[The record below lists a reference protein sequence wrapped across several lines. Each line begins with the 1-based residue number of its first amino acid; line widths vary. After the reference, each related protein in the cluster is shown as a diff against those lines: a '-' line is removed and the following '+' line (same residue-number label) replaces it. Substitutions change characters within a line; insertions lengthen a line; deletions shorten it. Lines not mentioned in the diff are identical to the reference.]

1 MVTFYKPALP
11 QEHKLDRPITTRI
24 CPETNEVREK
34 QWFFFLKY
42 NKRKADI
49 IKQKKKSGWCE
60 IMKFVKTVSE
70 AITDILTNAIF
81 MSNEDKRKTHSSIKK
96 GISVQKVF
104 P

>member
-1 MVTFYKPALP
+1 
-11 QEHKLDRPITTRI
+11 
-24 CPETNEVREK
+24 
-34 QWFFFLKY
+34 
-42 NKRKADI
+42 
-49 IKQKKKSGWCE
+49 
-60 IMKFVKTVSE
+60 MKFVKAVSE